1 MVQKSVI
8 TVQKILSRCKNYV
21 IAVQKSVIAV
31 QKFVSLA
38 TTNFSHLPKHQII
51 TKSLEILRHGTDMV
65 KSRFIEQQH
74 VELRATQHVEELL
87 ARFHELRDDLDDI
100 RDVRAVSR
108 VAVSPKS
115 LQEIAVGIDFA
126 AQRRELLVQLH

>member
-21 IAVQKSVIAV
+21 IAVQK
-31 QKFVSLA
+31 FVSLA
-38 TTNFSHLPKHQII
+38 TTSFSHLPKHQII
-51 TKSLEILRHGTDMV
+51 TKSLEILRHATDMV
-65 KSRFIEQQH
+65 KPRFIKQQH